1 MDMGP
6 LKRVK
11 FDTPGH
17 AEVTYVD
24 RKDAEKAVER
34 YVSRIM
40 INQI

>member
-34 YVSRIM
+34 YRTIVHKTM
-40 INQI
+40 I